1 MDYPSVGRA
10 FSNGLICWQVRKQHE
25 WWAIRLQLS
34 EKLEPSAQASKG
46 TKERLNILR

>member
-10 FSNGLICWQVRKQHE
+10 FSNGLRKQHE